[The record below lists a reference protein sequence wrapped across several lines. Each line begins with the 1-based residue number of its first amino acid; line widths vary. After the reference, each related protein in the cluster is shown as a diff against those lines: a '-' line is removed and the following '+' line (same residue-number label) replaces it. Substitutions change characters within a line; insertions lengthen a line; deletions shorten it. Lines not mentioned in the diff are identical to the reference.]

1 MPTIPTAS
9 APAPRLRSRV
19 ALVSLAVL
27 ALAGLTSCGA
37 VVTEEEQANA
47 APGSAADAAPA
58 GDSPFDL
65 TSASVDGRLRI
76 DPVPEAVAALE
87 ASGFDPIQEG
97 KLTVAHSAYEAPLG
111 FLAED
116 DNATLLGIEPDIANL
131 VADGLGLEY
140 APENV
145 AWADWPLGVES
156 GKYDV
161 VVSNVTVTEERK
173 DLFDFATHR
182 NDVLAFSVAADSEIE
197 EIAEAKDVAGLTVV
211 VGSGTNQEKILLDW
225 FAENERNGLEPGEAV
240 YYDDNAAG
248 QLALVSGR
256 VDAIFG
262 PNPTASYVAAVSG
275 ESKVVGT
282 LNGGFPENAQIGVTT
297 ARDNG
302 LIEPVS
308 IVLNAIIE
316 DGTYAKALER
326 WDLSD
331 EAVAESL
338 VNPPGLPRP

>member
-1 MPTIPTAS
+1 MI
-9 APAPRLRSRV
+9 RSSRRRSGV
-19 ALVSLAVL
+19 ALTALAAL
-27 ALAGLTSCGA
+27 ALTGLAACSS
-37 VVTEEEQANA
+37 A
-47 APGSAADAAPA
+47 APGTGDGADGAVAPGVA
-58 GDSPFDL
+58 ESPFDL
-65 TSASVDGRLRI
+65 SSANADARPRI
-76 DPVPEAVAALE
+76 DPIPEAVAALE
-87 ASGFDPIQEG
+87 RSGFTPIQEG
-97 KLTVAHSAYEAPLG
+97 KLTVAHSAYEAPLS

-116 DNATLLGIEPDIANL
+116 DNRTLLGVEPDIAQL

-182 NDVLAFSVAADSEIE
+182 NDVLAFSVQRDSEIE
-197 EIAEAKDVAGLTVV
+197 QISEAKDVAGLKVV

-225 FAENERNGLEPGEAV
+225 FAQNEAAGLPAGEPV
-240 YYDDNAAG
+240 YFDDNAAA
-248 QLALVSGR
+248 QLALASGR
-256 VDAIFG
+256 VDALFG
-262 PNPTASYVAAVSG
+262 PNPTAAFAAAVGG

-297 ARDNG
+297 AKGNG
-302 LIEPVS
+302 LIEPVA
-308 IVLNAIIE
+308 IVLNAIIA
-316 DGTYAKALER
+316 DGTYATALDR

-331 EAVAESL
+331 EAVDESL

>member
-1 MPTIPTAS
+1 MPSTSRRRAGLLLSALTA
-9 APAPRLRSRV
+9 
-19 ALVSLAVL
+19 L
-27 ALAGLTSCGA
+27 ALTGLTACSA
-37 VVTEEEQANA
+37 VV
-47 APGSAADAAPA
+47 SDAAQGTGDSDPA
-58 GDSPFDL
+58 GGTSVAAESPFDL
-65 TSASVDGRLRI
+65 TSANADERPRI
-76 DPVPEAVAALE
+76 DPIPEAVAALK
-87 ASGFDPIQEG
+87 ASGFEPVQAG
-97 KLTVAHSAYEAPLG
+97 KLTVAHSAYEPPLG

-116 DNATLLGIEPDIANL
+116 DNRTLLGIEPDIAQL

-182 NDVLAFSVAADSEIE
+182 NDVLAFSVQADSEIDS
-197 EIAEAKDVAGLTVV
+197 ISEAKDVAGLKVV

-225 FAENERNGLEPGEAV
+225 FAQNEQNGLPAGEPV
-240 YYDDNAAG
+240 YFDDNAAA
-248 QLALVSGR
+248 QLALASGR
-256 VDAIFG
+256 VDALFG
-262 PNPTASYVAAVSG
+262 PNPTAAFAAAVSG

-297 ARDNG
+297 AKGNG
-302 LIEPVS
+302 LIDPVA

-316 DGTYAKALER
+316 DGTYATALER

>member
-1 MPTIPTAS
+1 MPTISPRIRTGAALLTLTAF
-9 APAPRLRSRV
+9 
-19 ALVSLAVL
+19 ALG
-27 ALAGLTSCGA
+27 GLTACSA
-37 VVTEEEQANA
+37 VVTEDQANA
-47 APGSAADAAPA
+47 EPAATTGADGA
-58 GDSPFDL
+58 GSPFDL
-65 TSASVDGRLRI
+65 TSANADERLHI
-76 DPVPEAVAALE
+76 DPVPEAVEALE
-87 ASGFDPIQEG
+87 QSGFDPVQEG

-182 NDVLAFSVAADSEIE
+182 NDVLAFSVAADSEIDSIDGPE
-197 EIAEAKDVAGLTVV
+197 DVAGLTVV

-262 PNPTASYVAAVSG
+262 PNPTASYVAAVGG

-282 LNGGFPENAQIGVTT
+282 LNGGYPENAQIGVTT
-297 ARDNG
+297 AKGNG
-302 LIEPVS
+302 LIDPVA
-308 IVLNAIIE
+308 IVLNSIIE
-316 DGTYAKALER
+316 DGTYAEALAR
-326 WDLSD
+326 WDLED

-338 VNPPGLPRP
+338 VNPAGLPRP

>member
-1 MPTIPTAS
+1 MTIT
-9 APAPRLRSRV
+9 SRRRTG
-19 ALVSLAVL
+19 AAFAVL
-27 ALAGLTSCGA
+27 SAIALAGLAGCSAVVSDDAKGA
-37 VVTEEEQANA
+37 V
-47 APGSAADAAPA
+47 APGESTAVAAE
-58 GDSPFDL
+58 SPFDL
-65 TSASVDGRLRI
+65 SSANADERPRI
-76 DPVPEAVAALE
+76 DPIPEAVAALK
-87 ASGFDPIQEG
+87 ASGFAPIQDG

-116 DNATLLGIEPDIANL
+116 DNKTLLGVEPDIAQL

-182 NDVLAFSVAADSEIE
+182 NDVLAFAVKHDSDINS
-197 EIAEAKDVAGLTVV
+197 ITEAKDVAGLKVV

-225 FAENERNGLEPGEAV
+225 FAENEKNGLPAGEPI
-240 YYDDNAAG
+240 YYDDNAAA
-248 QLALVSGR
+248 QLALASGR

-262 PNPTASYVAAVSG
+262 PNPTAAFAAAVSG

-297 ARDNG
+297 AKGNG
-302 LIEPVS
+302 LIDPVA

-316 DGTYAKALER
+316 DGTYAETLDR
-326 WDLSD
+326 WDLGD
-331 EAVAESL
+331 EAVEESL

>member
-1 MPTIPTAS
+1 MTITTRRRTGA
-9 APAPRLRSRV
+9 AI
-19 ALVSLAVL
+19 AVL
-27 ALAGLTSCGA
+27 SAVALAGLTACSAVVSDSADGA
-37 VVTEEEQANA
+37 V
-47 APGSAADAAPA
+47 APGESTAVAAE
-58 GDSPFDL
+58 SPFDL
-65 TSASVDGRLRI
+65 TSENAAERPRI
-76 DPVPEAVAALE
+76 DPIPEAVAALE
-87 ASGFDPIQEG
+87 ASGFAPIQDG

-116 DNATLLGIEPDIANL
+116 DNATLLGIEPDIAQL

-182 NDVLAFSVAADSEIE
+182 NDVLAFSVAHDSDIDS
-197 EIAEAKDVAGLTVV
+197 IAEAKDVSGLKVV

-225 FAENERNGLEPGEAV
+225 FAENEAAGLPAGEPI
-240 YYDDNAAG
+240 YYDDNAAA
-248 QLALVSGR
+248 QLALASGR

-262 PNPTASYVAAVSG
+262 PNPTAAFAAAVSG
-275 ESKVVGT
+275 GSKVVGT
-282 LNGGFPENAQIGVTT
+282 LNGGYPENAQIGVTT
-297 ARDNG
+297 AKGNG
-302 LIEPVS
+302 LIDPVA
-308 IVLNAIIE
+308 IVLNSIIE
-316 DGTYAKALER
+316 DGTYAEALDR

>member
-1 MPTIPTAS
+1 MDTPPAPS
-9 APAPRLRSRV
+9 RRAFGAPAARI
-19 ALVSLAVL
+19 ALASLA
-27 ALAGLTSCGA
+27 ALSLVGLTACGA
-37 VVTEEEQANA
+37 VVTEKDKVSEGAGKTPA
-47 APGSAADAAPA
+47 AQE
-58 GDSPFDL
+58 SPFDL
-65 TSASVDGRLRI
+65 TSANADERPHI

-87 ASGFDPIQEG
+87 ASGFEPIQEG

-116 DNATLLGIEPDIANL
+116 DNQTLLGVEPDIASL
-131 VADGLGLEY
+131 VAEGLGLEY

-182 NDVLAFSVAADSEIE
+182 NDVLAFAVQADSDIDS
-197 EIAEAKDVAGLTVV
+197 ITEAKDVSGLKVV

-225 FAENERNGLEPGEAV
+225 FAENEKNGLPAGEPV
-240 YYDDNAAG
+240 YYDDNAAA
-248 QLALVSGR
+248 QLALASGR

-262 PNPTASYVAAVSG
+262 PNPTAAFAAAVSG
-275 ESKVVGT
+275 ESKIVGT

-297 ARDNG
+297 AKGNG
-302 LIEPVS
+302 LIDPVA
-308 IVLNAIIE
+308 IVLNSIIE
-316 DGTYAKALER
+316 DGTYDEVLAR
-326 WDLSD
+326 WDLED
-331 EAVAESL
+331 EAVDESL

>member
-1 MPTIPTAS
+1 MPLTPSTRRAGIGLALLTA
-9 APAPRLRSRV
+9 V
-19 ALVSLAVL
+19 ALS
-27 ALAGLTSCGA
+27 GLTACSA
-37 VVTEEEQANA
+37 VVTDED
-47 APGSAADAAPA
+47 SAAAAPA
-58 GDSPFDL
+58 SSGTTAGESPFDL
-65 TSASVDGRLRI
+65 TSANADDRPRI
-76 DPVPEAVAALE
+76 DPVPEAVEALE
-87 ASGFDPIQEG
+87 ASGFEPIQDG
-97 KLTVAHSAYEAPLG
+97 KLTVAVSAYEAPLG

-116 DNATLLGIEPDIANL
+116 DNATLLGIEPDIASL
-131 VADGLGLEY
+131 VADGLGLEF

-182 NDVLAFSVAADSEIE
+182 NDVLAFSVAADSDIE
-197 EIAEAKDVAGLTVV
+197 SITKAEDVAGLKVV

-225 FAENERNGLEPGEAV
+225 FAENEANGLEPGEPV

-256 VDAIFG
+256 VDAVFG
-262 PNPTASYVAAVSG
+262 PNPTAAYVAAVSG

-282 LNGGFPENAQIGVTT
+282 LNGGYPENAQIGVTT
-297 ARDNG
+297 AKGNG
-302 LIEPVS
+302 LIDPVA
-308 IVLNAIIE
+308 IVLNSIIE
-316 DGTYAKALER
+316 DGTYAEALAR
-326 WDLSD
+326 WDLED
-331 EAVAESL
+331 EAVEESL

>member
-1 MPTIPTAS
+1 MLPTSRRRTGALLAALTA
-9 APAPRLRSRV
+9 
-19 ALVSLAVL
+19 L
-27 ALAGLTSCGA
+27 ALGGLTACSA
-37 VVTEEEQANA
+37 VVTTDGK
-47 APGSAADAAPA
+47 GSAGEGDAGTPA
-58 GDSPFDL
+58 VAAESPFDL
-65 TSASVDGRLRI
+65 TSANAEDRLRI
-76 DPVPEAVAALE
+76 DPIPEAVAALK
-87 ASGFDPIQEG
+87 ASGFSPIQEG
-97 KLTVAHSAYEAPLG
+97 KLTVAHSAYEPPLG

-116 DNATLLGIEPDIANL
+116 DNRTLLGIEPDIAQL

-182 NDVLAFSVAADSEIE
+182 NDVLAFSVQRDSDITS
-197 EIAEAKDVAGLTVV
+197 ISEAKDVAGLKVV

-225 FAENERNGLEPGEAV
+225 FAENEKNGLPAGEPV
-240 YYDDNAAG
+240 YFDDNAAA
-248 QLALVSGR
+248 QLALASGR
-256 VDAIFG
+256 VDALFG
-262 PNPTASYVAAVSG
+262 PNPTAAFAAAVSG

-297 ARDNG
+297 AKGNG
-302 LIEPVS
+302 LIDPVA
-308 IVLNAIIE
+308 IVLNAIIA
-316 DGTYAKALER
+316 DGTYAKSLER

-331 EAVAESL
+331 EAVTESL